1 MASAAF
7 DDEDLSLP
15 ISSASQIRRNS
26 RDQRDP
32 AGSQHRADAAHARAA
47 RDPNRSSKS
56 VQRLGQYNIVK
67 TLGEGSFG
75 KVKLATHQ
83 STGQQ
88 VALKIISRRK
98 LVTRDMAG
106 RIEREI
112 QYLQLLRHSHIIK
125 LYTVITTPTDII
137 MVLEYAG
144 TELFDYIVSNGK
156 LSEDKARTF
165 FQQIV
170 CAVEYCHRHKIV
182 HRDLKPE
189 NLLLDDKLNVKIAD
203 FGLSNIMTDGNFLKT
218 SCGSP
223 NYAAPEVI
231 SGKLYAGPEVDVWSC
246 GVILYV
252 LLVGRLP
259 FDDEYIPALFKKIA
273 QGNYVVPSYMSVG
286 ARSLIK
292 RMLQVNPVDRITI
305 QQIRQDPWFQQDL
318 KEYLQPPVEEFLD
331 TGIDPNKPI
340 DPRKIAGGAPAVLQ
354 ERIHENIVDKL
365 GKTMGYPAHDVQE
378 ALSKGEPNAIKD
390 AYMIVRETQLMK
402 THPGL
407 ANGPGSLPDTPPSFP
422 GLRSFPKTLT
432 PSAHSARPTMR
443 LPPSSQESISRDR
456 PPPSTVAILPSSLPD
471 YHAAYMRGRT
481 SASRASPPGADE
493 QGVDAPPR
501 PRTIEEQEA
510 TARHL
515 NPRSRNSSAALRS
528 PNDKPTP
535 MTSTPESKPESKPV
549 KKARPVKWQFGIRSR
564 NTPAEAM
571 LAIYRALQK
580 MGAQWEVPT
589 IRDPGAASHEGSPE
603 RRHSRHRDGSN
614 SPEYSDSDPG
624 SGTDPEYATH
634 EEQEQRRARR
644 RHTRSNAR
652 NPRARD
658 HHGKWDDW
666 GYSIPE
672 DPWVI
677 NARFRKHGMF
687 PRDTPQSGSAHN
699 SQVNLQFGAHPDP
712 AAPASDDPSDHVF
725 HLFSSG
731 VSHPPTS
738 TSDPAVPEERV
749 WVYVTIQLY
758 SIERDFFLVDFKCAG
773 YERLVRRFANE
784 LVRDD
789 RMAGGP
795 DPHASHSTAH
805 DNLKPTD
812 IELGADG
819 EQLVGVGRSAAE
831 KEVTSPF
838 PFLDVASRLI
848 IQLAEANE

>member
-1 MASAAF
+1 
-7 DDEDLSLP
+7 
-15 ISSASQIRRNS
+15 
-26 RDQRDP
+26 
-32 AGSQHRADAAHARAA
+32 
-47 RDPNRSSKS
+47 
-56 VQRLGQYNIVK
+56 
-67 TLGEGSFG
+67 
-75 KVKLATHQ
+75 
-83 STGQQ
+83 
-88 VALKIISRRK
+88 
-98 LVTRDMAG
+98 
-106 RIEREI
+106 
-112 QYLQLLRHSHIIK
+112 
-125 LYTVITTPTDII
+125 
-137 MVLEYAG
+137 
-144 TELFDYIVSNGK
+144 
-156 LSEDKARTF
+156 
-165 FQQIV
+165 
-170 CAVEYCHRHKIV
+170 
-182 HRDLKPE
+182 
-189 NLLLDDKLNVKIAD
+189 
-203 FGLSNIMTDGNFLKT
+203 
-218 SCGSP
+218 
-223 NYAAPEVI
+223 
-231 SGKLYAGPEVDVWSC
+231 
-246 GVILYV
+246 
-252 LLVGRLP
+252 
-259 FDDEYIPALFKKIA
+259 
-273 QGNYVVPSYMSVG
+273 
-286 ARSLIK
+286 
-292 RMLQVNPVDRITI
+292 
-305 QQIRQDPWFQQDL
+305 
-318 KEYLQPPVEEFLD
+318 
-331 TGIDPNKPI
+331 
-340 DPRKIAGGAPAVLQ
+340 
-354 ERIHENIVDKL
+354 
-365 GKTMGYPAHDVQE
+365 
-378 ALSKGEPNAIKD
+378 
-390 AYMIVRETQLMK
+390 
-402 THPGL
+402 
-407 ANGPGSLPDTPPSFP
+407 
-422 GLRSFPKTLT
+422 
-432 PSAHSARPTMR
+432 
-443 LPPSSQESISRDR
+443 
-456 PPPSTVAILPSSLPD
+456 
-471 YHAAYMRGRT
+471 
-481 SASRASPPGADE
+481 
-493 QGVDAPPR
+493 
-501 PRTIEEQEA
+501 
-510 TARHL
+510 
-515 NPRSRNSSAALRS
+515 
-528 PNDKPTP
+528 